1 MRLRALTVAIVAVAA
16 ACGGADGDATNQD
29 TGNGPAETAGDPAEI
44 TGEQAETTDDPA
56 AAGDSDTEPAVVPGQ
71 VAIGV
76 LTLDGKTVDYVT
88 VTPVGFEQGDTA
100 PVMLAF
106 PPGGQDPQLT
116 QSVVEQIYRDEALAR
131 GWVVVSPAAPRGEPS
146 WFGGS
151 EALAPALLDW
161 IEGWITPEGA
171 GVDVVGV
178 SNGGISTFR
187 VAGENPDEVRSVLV
201 FPGFPRS
208 DEDREALAEL
218 TGVPVRMFVGSE
230 DTTWIPPMEEAEAT
244 LTELGGDV
252 VLEIVPGE
260 GHIIGALSD
269 GVRIFDELDAA
280 R

>member
-1 MRLRALTVAIVAVAA
+1 MRLRALTVALVAVAA
-16 ACGGADGDATNQD
+16 ACGGSDGDARNTG
-29 TGNGPAETAGDPAEI
+29 TGNGSVETTGDPAET
-44 TGEQAETTDDPA
+44 TGDPAVTTDEA
-56 AAGDSDTEPAVVPGQ
+56 AADGSDTEPAVMPGQ
-71 VAIGV
+71 VATGV

-88 VTPVGFEQGDTA
+88 VTPAGFEQGDSA

-151 EALAPALLDW
+151 ETLAPALLDW
-161 IEGWITPEGA
+161 IEGWVTPEGG
-171 GVDVVGV
+171 GVHVVGV

-187 VAGENPDEVRSVLV
+187 VAGENPDEVRSLLV

-208 DEDREALAEL
+208 DEDREALAGL

-230 DTTWIPPMEEAEAT
+230 DTTWIPTMEEAEAT
-244 LTELGGDV
+244 LTELGGDA
-252 VLEIVPGE
+252 VLEIIPGE

>member
-1 MRLRALTVAIVAVAA
+1 MRRSALAVALLVVA
-16 ACGGADGDATNQD
+16 ACGGSDDDATSQD
-29 TGNGPAETAGDPAEI
+29 TGGSSAETAGDPAE
-44 TGEQAETTDDPA
+44 TAGDQAETTDNPA
-56 AAGDSDTEPAVVPGQ
+56 AAGDPDTEPAVVPGQ
-71 VAIGV
+71 VATGV

-88 VTPVGFEQGDTA
+88 VTPAGFEQGDTA

-116 QSVVEQIYRDEALAR
+116 QSVVEQVYRDEALAR

-161 IEGWITPEGA
+161 IEGWVTPEGA
-171 GVDVVGV
+171 GVHIVGV

-187 VAGENPDEVRSVLV
+187 VAGENPDKVRSVLV
-201 FPGFPRS
+201 FPGFPNS
-208 DEDREALAEL
+208 DEDSEALAGL
-218 TGVPVRMFVGSE
+218 TGIPVRMFVGSE

-244 LTELGGDV
+244 LTALGGDV